1 VIALIAAALIAWS
14 QYLFSTGR
22 RLKP

>member
-1 VIALIAAALIAWS
+1 VITAIAAVLIAWS
-14 QYLFSTGR
+14 QYLFATGR